1 MKIKIIGKY
10 AIRDAKGVFRYP
22 GEELEAPGDLALHDA
37 ERHVAGGRAELIL
50 KDEHRTSNIQRPT
63 SNEDKSATK
72 KAAKK
77 RRSGS
82 VKTKDT
88 SPGQEGKDA
97 ETENSQD

>member
-50 KDEHRTSNIQRPT
+50 KEVLPPDEKEKESNWF
-63 SNEDKSATK
+63 A
-72 KAAKK
+72 
-77 RRSGS
+77 
-82 VKTKDT
+82 
-88 SPGQEGKDA
+88 
-97 ETENSQD
+97 